1 VSEFRPPTRPPAAPR
16 PGDRRWQIV
25 NYIGIAEQLLR
36 AAANKRL
43 AALKLP
49 FGEFV
54 MLNHFSHDPAR
65 PRSVGETATA
75 LQAPQPGV
83 TKMLQRLARKG
94 LVAVVPGAPDGRVK
108 LHVMTA
114 KGQALHRRA
123 LECFAPDIARAFA
136 DWPEDDIQRLHAL
149 LFRLKSWLDA
159 DRDKPAAR

>member
-1 VSEFRPPTRPPAAPR
+1 VNDARPPTRPPAAPR

-36 AAANKRL
+36 AAANRRL

-54 MLNHFSHDPAR
+54 MLNHFSHEPAR
-65 PRSVGETATA
+65 PRSVGETAAA

-94 LVAVVPGAPDGRVK
+94 LVAVVPGAEDGRVK
-108 LHVMTA
+108 RHVLTA
-114 KGQALHRRA
+114 QGQALHRRA
-123 LECFAPDIARAFA
+123 LESFAPDISRAFA
-136 DWPEDDIQRLHAL
+136 GWPEEDIARLHAL

-159 DRDKPAAR
+159 ERDKPAAR